1 MEDCSNSISY
11 VDQNPQNSVYDP
23 TNVPHFL
30 HPVILK
36 KSSFF
41 RVFAAH
47 AYSRECKNKEYDLTM
62 WNDQLNFFFSKIER
76 ERELE
81 ILTAILRFPRLP
93 PL

>member
-1 MEDCSNSISY
+1 M
-11 VDQNPQNSVYDP
+11 
-23 TNVPHFL
+23 
-30 HPVILK
+30 ILK

-76 ERELE
+76 ERERELE
-81 ILTAILRFPRLP
+81 ILTAILRFPRLLLFDP
-93 PL
+93 DQTVFCDFVICDI